1 MLDAAERLEL
11 LGSLAATSSLCE
23 RVDIGEALARAYLEE
38 DGDAR
43 IMALRALI
51 SGRFPEGPSIFRE
64 ALRTG
69 NDTERSLAVDGLTIE
84 GRLDDLLPALEDR
97 LEAIAAKAAL
107 AYAGASSRSALR
119 DVLKNHL
126 SDARVESL
134 LSLLIGLRE

>member
-1 MLDAAERLEL
+1 
-11 LGSLAATSSLCE
+11 
-23 RVDIGEALARAYLEE
+23 
-38 DGDAR
+38 
-43 IMALRALI
+43 
-51 SGRFPEGPSIFRE
+51 
-64 ALRTG
+64 
-69 NDTERSLAVDGLTIE
+69 
-84 GRLDDLLPALEDR
+84 LDDLLPALEDR